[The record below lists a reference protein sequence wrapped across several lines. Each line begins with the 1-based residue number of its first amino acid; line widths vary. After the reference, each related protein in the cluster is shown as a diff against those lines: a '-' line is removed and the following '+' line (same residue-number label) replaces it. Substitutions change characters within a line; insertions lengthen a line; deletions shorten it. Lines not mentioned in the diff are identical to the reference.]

1 MTSDRFPAARR
12 AVAVTLFAVTVT
24 GCASRAKDIEAAYV
38 SPLPYQQLDCTQLQA
53 EAERVSLRAIE
64 VTGAQN
70 KKATN
75 DAVATTVGLVVFWP
89 ALFFIKGDSATA
101 AEVSRLK
108 GEMTAIEQVSTAKQ
122 CNIAFQKEEP
132 GS

>member
-1 MTSDRFPAARR
+1 MKIELVRVARRVAMIVAVAAMTS
-12 AVAVTLFAVTVT
+12 

-38 SPLPYQQLDCTQLQA
+38 SPLPYQQLDCAQLQA
-53 EAERVSLRAIE
+53 EAERVSVRAAE

-75 DAVATTVGLVVFWP
+75 DAIATTVGLVVFWP
-89 ALFFIKGDSATA
+89 ALFFIKGDSAVA

-108 GEMTAIEQVSTAKQ
+108 GEMAAIETTSTQKQ
-122 CNIAFQKEEP
+122 CAITFNKEQP
-132 GS
+132 AA

>member
-1 MTSDRFPAARR
+1 MYLDLIPAARR
-12 AVAVTLFAVTVT
+12 AVAVTLLAVLAT

-38 SPLPYQQLDCTQLQA
+38 SPLPYQQLDCAQLQA
-53 EAERVSLRAIE
+53 EAERVSLRAAE

-75 DAVATTVGLVVFWP
+75 DAVATTVGIVVFWP

-108 GEMTAIEQVSTAKQ
+108 GEMNAIEQTSTAKQ
-122 CNIAFQKEEP
+122 CGIQFQKETGE
-132 GS
+132 S